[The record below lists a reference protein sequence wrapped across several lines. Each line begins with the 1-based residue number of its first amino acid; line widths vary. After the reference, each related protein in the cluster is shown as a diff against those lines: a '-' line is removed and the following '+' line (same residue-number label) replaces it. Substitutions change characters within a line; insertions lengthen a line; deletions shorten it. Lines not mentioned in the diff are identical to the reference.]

1 MIYIRTG
8 LPGASKTL
16 NSLKELVHSYEPQR
30 PFYYHNIR
38 LLILDFKVARSFSGW
53 FYGWYFPNLKDAS
66 LKRKLIKIMKPIH
79 DEDEFLKLED
89 VPFLRSLFECHN
101 HFETWYY
108 WVQRLYP
115 KHHLKKLEAVIDGA
129 AALGQDLTED
139 ELFDLVEPLNFD
151 FKHFEDPNF
160 WFDLPKGSKILIDE
174 CQQFFPPRSVGSR
187 VPQAIGK
194 LETHRH
200 GGYDLHFVTQDATLA
215 DQNLRKL
222 VGRHIHFYN
231 PFGGKT
237 VTRKENPEVFNPK
250 DYHQNKQATKKSV
263 PHPKEFY
270 GSYYSAEIHTHKRKL
285 PKILIL
291 LLILPIFIMVMMY
304 YVYDSLFADKLE
316 PVELSVESSVIHSES
331 DLIETGA
338 VTPKASKKSVKVD
351 SDLSG
356 DAFSS
361 AISEH
366 LNDMTKNVFITG
378 SNGVWDNGALVEY
391 QYSFVRTTDQK
402 VFDPTLAGFSVEH
415 VGECLAIFVMAGV
428 RKTITCDPFYKR
440 VPVMEERRPVRSFRS
455 DSGESY
461 ASM

>member
-16 NSLKELVHSYEPQR
+16 NSLKELVHSYEQTR

-38 LLILDFKVARSFSGW
+38 LLILDIEVARSFSGW

-66 LKRKLIKIMKPIH
+66 LKKKLIKIMKPIH
-79 DEDEFLKLED
+79 NEDEFLKLED

-108 WVQRLYP
+108 WVKRVYP
-115 KHHLKKLEAVIDGA
+115 KKHLEKLDNVIDGA
-129 AALGQDLTED
+129 AAVGEDLTED
-139 ELFDLVEPLNFD
+139 ELFNLVKPLNFD
-151 FKHFEDPNF
+151 FKHFEDPNY

-187 VPQAIGK
+187 VPLAIGK

-215 DQNLRKL
+215 DQNIRKL
-222 VGRHIHFYN
+222 VGRHVHFYN

-250 DYHQNKQATKKSV
+250 DYHQNKQATKQSIK
-263 PHPKEFY
+263 HPKEFY

-291 LLILPIFIMVMMY
+291 LLILPMLIAASMY
-304 YVYDSLFADKLE
+304 YVYDSLFADKITPDE
-316 PVELSVESSVIHSES
+316 DVTQQATDTQQVDSVQVDTI
-331 DLIETGA
+331 
-338 VTPKASKKSVKVD
+338 TPKGRQKPLKDD

-356 DAFSS
+356 DDFSDS
-361 AISEH
+361 ITQH
-366 LNDMTKNVFITG
+366 LETMTKDVYISG
-378 SNGVWDNGALVEY
+378 SNGVWNDGDLVDY
-391 QYSFVRTTDQK
+391 QYSFVRTSDNN
-402 VFDPTLAGFSVEH
+402 VFDPKLAGFNVEH
-415 VGECLAIFVMAGV
+415 VGECLAIFVIAGV
-428 RKTITCDPFYKR
+428 RKSVTCNPFYKR
-440 VPVMEERRPVRSFRS
+440 VPISGKYDDDDGLNRKFRNAKS
-455 DSGESY
+455 
-461 ASM
+461 